1 MTVIREQGCLR
12 VLLSETET
20 AHYNIDRLLFC
31 RCGFTAEAVLLKLY
45 KKAAE
50 QTGFFTAAQRLS
62 IEIYPIQSGGCE
74 VFRLDE
80 FPYTGTKYYFTKD
93 LV

>member
-31 RCGFTAEAVLLKLY
+31 RYGFTAEAVLLKLY
-45 KKAAE
+45 KK
-50 QTGFFTAAQRLS
+50 RLS
-62 IEIYPIQSGGCE
+62 KRAFYGCTKA
-74 VFRLDE
+74 FHRNISDPKRRLR
-80 FPYTGTKYYFTKD
+80 G
-93 LV
+93 LVQP

>member
-45 KKAAE
+45 KKAAALKRC
-50 QTGFFTAAQRLS
+50 G
-62 IEIYPIQSGGCE
+62 
-74 VFRLDE
+74 
-80 FPYTGTKYYFTKD
+80 K
-93 LV
+93 